1 MGKACCGTPGV
12 QTYQFNGKEQKI
24 KIKDAKTIERF
35 AAGGNARIQVKNKK
49 IEMGKEIAGK
59 YFFTFLTVPL
69 FLFLS
74 SDPYHFSHL
83 HHLSYS
89 KPF

>member
-59 YFFTFLTVPL
+59 YFFHLMTNKKTMLDASRYGL
-69 FLFLS
+69 FVLW
-74 SDPYHFSHL
+74 
-83 HHLSYS
+83 
-89 KPF
+89 KN